1 MKIEF
6 SKNGEGKILMTAV
19 GNTLYLSEP
28 KNINLKLGDKLTLNP
43 ETDKTILAEL
53 NFYKIESIDILIEK
67 LIAIRNNIMLN
78 NAS

>member
-28 KNINLKLGDKLTLNP
+28 KNNNLKLGDKLTLNP
-43 ETDKTILAEL
+43 KTDKTILAEL
-53 NFYKIESIDILIEK
+53 SFYKTESIDILIEK
-67 LIAIRNNIMLN
+67 LIAIRNNIILN
-78 NAS
+78 SAI